1 MFKFLPLLWA
11 NLGRKPLRTTLT
23 LASILIAFLLFGM
36 LQTLRV
42 AMTGSPEMAGADRLL
57 TTHKVSLIQPLP
69 QSYLNRIRTIPGVKV
84 ACSHNWFGGLY
95 QSDRN
100 QLTVIAVETDTFLD
114 TYPEIQLVPQQR
126 QDWLS
131 DRNSVIVGRL
141 VAEQFGWKVGSTIPL
156 RSNIFVKADG
166 SSVWNVKI
174 AGIFTTT
181 KGDNPGI
188 YMHYENFNEAR
199 TFGRDD
205 IGWVVMR
212 VSDPEKAPEI
222 ARAVDTMFA
231 NSSTETKT
239 ATERVFVQNFAN
251 QLGNIGAIV
260 TAVAGAVF
268 FTMLLVTANTMA
280 ESVRERTNELAVM
293 KTLGFS
299 SFGVTALVIG
309 EALLMTL
316 LGASLGLGLAALLA
330 SGMGKAMQQFFPNL
344 GMPGDTFVIG
354 GAIALGLGL
363 LSSIL
368 PCARAWQ
375 LKIVDALRN
384 T

>member
-69 QSYLNRIRTIPGVKV
+69 QSYLNRIRSVPGVTV
-84 ACSHNWFGGLY
+84 ACSHNWFGGIY
-95 QSDRN
+95 QNDRN
-100 QLTVIAVETDTFLD
+100 QLTVFAVETDTFFD
-114 TYPEIQLVPQQR
+114 TYPEIQLATSER

-131 DRNSVIVGRL
+131 DRNSIIVGNA
-141 VAEQFGWKVGSTIPL
+141 VAQQFGWKVGASIPL

-166 SSVWNVKI
+166 SNVWNVKI
-174 AGIFTTT
+174 AGIFTATN
-181 KGDNPGI
+181 GDNPGI
-188 YMHYENFNEAR
+188 YMHYDNFNEAR
-199 TFGRDD
+199 TFGRDN

-212 VSDPEKAPEI
+212 VADPQKAPEI
-222 ARAVDTMFA
+222 ARAIDAMFA

-239 ATERVFVQNFAN
+239 ATERVFAQNFAN

-260 TAVAGAVF
+260 TAVASAVF

-299 SFGVTALVIG
+299 SFGVTSLVIG
-309 EALLMTL
+309 ESLLMTI

-330 SGMGKAMQQFFPNL
+330 SGMGKAMQQFFPSL
-344 GMPGDTFVIG
+344 GMPSDTFVIG
-354 GAIALGLGL
+354 AAIALGLGL

-368 PCARAWQ
+368 PCTRAWQ
-375 LKIVDALRN
+375 LKIVDALRKN
-384 T
+384 